1 MLKDLLNMLVDAIT
15 KNEDS
20 NIGKLFT
27 IVDEQLT
34 DIDNTLNT
42 MEEWIQV
49 DKAQGKALD
58 DIGED
63 LNQYRGKA
71 TDEIYR
77 VMIRGKI
84 ARSISDGT
92 INSMI
97 DALAKTLN
105 CDPTEIKIVN
115 SIEAGEGEPN
125 AIVVKKAPLKALNKI
140 GLSANQFVQ
149 FVEQVIPGDASV
161 ARVNLEGTFSFS
173 SNPTQPEYS
182 QSEGF
187 SDMNQTTGGYLGAA
201 FEGGKD
207 VQLPI

>member
-42 MEEWIQV
+42 MEEWIQI
-49 DKAQGKALD
+49 DIAQGKALD

-77 VMIRGKI
+77 VMIRGKM
-84 ARSISDGT
+84 ARSVSDGT

-97 DALAKTLN
+97 DALSKTLN
-105 CDPTEIKIVN
+105 CKPTDIQIAS
-115 SIEAGEGEPN
+115 SIELGEGEPN
-125 AIVVKKAPLKALNKI
+125 SIVIKKAPLEALNKI

-149 FVEQVIPGDASV
+149 FVEQVVPGDASV
-161 ARVNLEGTFSFS
+161 ARVNLEGTFSFASGSTVES
-173 SNPTQPEYS
+173 SEF
-182 QSEGF
+182 GF
-187 SDMNQTTGGYLGAA
+187 ADIAGTTGGT
-201 FEGGKD
+201 FGGVFTSSD
-207 VQLPI
+207 DYMLPI

>member
-1 MLKDLLNMLVDAIT
+1 MLVDAIT
-15 KNEDS
+15 KNGDS

-42 MEEWIQV
+42 MEEWIQI

-77 VMIRGKI
+77 VMIRGKM
-84 ARSISDGT
+84 ARSVSDGT

-97 DALAKTLN
+97 DALSKTLN
-105 CDPTEIKIVN
+105 CKPTDIQIAS
-115 SIEAGEGEPN
+115 SIELGEGEPN
-125 AIVVKKAPLKALNKI
+125 SIVVKKAPLEALNKI

-149 FVEQVIPGDASV
+149 FVEQVVPGDASV
-161 ARVNLEGTFSFS
+161 ARVNLEGTFSFASGSTVES
-173 SNPTQPEYS
+173 SEF
-182 QSEGF
+182 GF
-187 SDMNQTTGGYLGAA
+187 ADIDGTTGGT
-201 FEGGKD
+201 FGGVFTSSD
-207 VQLPI
+207 DYILPI

>member
-1 MLKDLLNMLVDAIT
+1 MLKDLLSMLVDAIT
-15 KNEDS
+15 KNGDS

-42 MEEWIQV
+42 MEEWIQI

-77 VMIRGKI
+77 VMIRGKM
-84 ARSISDGT
+84 ARSVSDGT

-97 DALAKTLN
+97 DALSKTLN
-105 CDPTEIKIVN
+105 CKPTDIQIAS
-115 SIEAGEGEPN
+115 SIELGEGEPN
-125 AIVVKKAPLKALNKI
+125 SIVVKKAPLEALNKI

-149 FVEQVIPGDASV
+149 FVEQVVPGDASV
-161 ARVNLEGTFSFS
+161 ARVNLEGTFSFASGSTVES
-173 SNPTQPEYS
+173 SEF
-182 QSEGF
+182 GF
-187 SDMNQTTGGYLGAA
+187 ADIDGTTGGT
-201 FEGGKD
+201 FGGVFTSSD
-207 VQLPI
+207 DYILPI

>member
-1 MLKDLLNMLVDAIT
+1 MLVDAIT

-34 DIDNTLNT
+34 DIDDTLNT
-42 MEEWIQV
+42 MEEWIQI

-77 VMIRGKI
+77 VMIRGKM
-84 ARSISDGT
+84 ARSVSDGT

-97 DALAKTLN
+97 DALSKTLN
-105 CDPTEIKIVN
+105 CKPTDIQIAS
-115 SIEAGEGEPN
+115 SIELGEGEPN
-125 AIVVKKAPLKALNKI
+125 SIVVKKAPLEALNKI

-149 FVEQVIPGDASV
+149 FVEQVVPGDASV
-161 ARVNLEGTFSFS
+161 ARVNLEGTFSFASGSTVES
-173 SNPTQPEYS
+173 SEF
-182 QSEGF
+182 GF
-187 SDMNQTTGGYLGAA
+187 ADIDGTTGGT
-201 FEGGKD
+201 FGGVFTSSD
-207 VQLPI
+207 DYILPI

>member
-1 MLKDLLNMLVDAIT
+1 MLKDLLSMLVDAIT

-34 DIDNTLNT
+34 DIDDTLNT
-42 MEEWIQV
+42 MEEWIQI

-77 VMIRGKI
+77 VMIRGKM
-84 ARSISDGT
+84 ARSVSDGT

-97 DALAKTLN
+97 DALSKTLN
-105 CDPTEIKIVN
+105 CKPTDIQIAS
-115 SIEAGEGEPN
+115 SIELGEGEPN
-125 AIVVKKAPLKALNKI
+125 SIVVKKAPLEALNKI

-149 FVEQVIPGDASV
+149 FVEQVVPGDASV
-161 ARVNLEGTFSFS
+161 ARVNLEGTFSFASGSTVES
-173 SNPTQPEYS
+173 SEF
-182 QSEGF
+182 GF
-187 SDMNQTTGGYLGAA
+187 ADIDGTTGGT
-201 FEGGKD
+201 FGGVFTSSD
-207 VQLPI
+207 DYILPI

>member
-1 MLKDLLNMLVDAIT
+1 MLKNLLSLLVDAIT

-42 MEEWIQV
+42 MEEWIQI

-77 VMIRGKI
+77 VMIRGKM
-84 ARSISDGT
+84 ARSVSDGT

-97 DALAKTLN
+97 DALSKTLN
-105 CDPTEIKIVN
+105 CKPTDIQIAS
-115 SIEAGEGEPN
+115 SIELGEGEPN
-125 AIVVKKAPLKALNKI
+125 SIVVKKAPLEALNKI
-140 GLSANQFVQ
+140 GMSGNQFVQ
-149 FVEQVIPGDASV
+149 LVEQVASGDTSV
-161 ARVNLEGTFSFS
+161 SRVNLEGTFSFAS
-173 SNPTQPEYS
+173 RTNIET
-182 QSEGF
+182 SEVGF
-187 SDMNQTTGGYLGAA
+187 ADLNAMTGGTLSGVFTSGNDY
-201 FEGGKD
+201 E
-207 VQLPI
+207 LPI

>member
-1 MLKDLLNMLVDAIT
+1 MLKDLLNMLVDALT
-15 KNEDS
+15 KNENS

-34 DIDNTLNT
+34 DIDVTLNT

-77 VMIRGKI
+77 VMMRGKM
-84 ARSISDGT
+84 ARSVSDGT

-97 DALAKTLN
+97 DALSKTLN
-105 CDPTEIKIVN
+105 CHPTEIQIAS
-115 SIEAGEGEPN
+115 SIELGEGEPN
-125 AIVVKKAPLKALNKI
+125 AIVVKKAPLEALNKI
-140 GLSANQFVQ
+140 GMSSNQFVQ
-149 FVEQVIPGDASV
+149 LVEQVGSGDTSV
-161 ARVNLEGTFSFS
+161 SHVNLEGTFSFAS
-173 SNPTQPEYS
+173 GTNIET
-182 QSEGF
+182 SEFGF
-187 SDMNQTTGGYLGAA
+187 ADLNGTTGGT
-201 FEGGKD
+201 FGGVFTPEDDYK
-207 VQLPI
+207 LPI

>member
-1 MLKDLLNMLVDAIT
+1 MLKDLLNMLVDALT

-34 DIDNTLNT
+34 DIDVTLNT

-77 VMIRGKI
+77 VMIRGKM
-84 ARSISDGT
+84 ARSVSDGT

-97 DALAKTLN
+97 DALSKTLN
-105 CDPTEIKIVN
+105 CKPTDIQIAS
-115 SIEAGEGEPN
+115 SIELGEGEPN
-125 AIVVKKAPLKALNKI
+125 SIVVKKAPLEALNKI

-149 FVEQVIPGDASV
+149 FVEQVVPGDAFV
-161 ARVNLEGTFSFS
+161 ARVNLEGTFSFASGSTVES
-173 SNPTQPEYS
+173 SEF
-182 QSEGF
+182 GF
-187 SDMNQTTGGYLGAA
+187 ADIDGTTGGT
-201 FEGGKD
+201 FGGVFTSSD
-207 VQLPI
+207 DYILPI